1 MRRLR
6 AANRRTVLTAKRARP
21 VFGGAYTTRT
31 LRFLRAVHTKLAN
44 ARYVLLAAQCSLR
57 FVSRSKRVAQSNR
70 KCSAYVLR
78 DKAAHVAFAA
88 AMIPRLPMS
97 HFERVAWPSEPPR
110 RLKHPASAAGARR
123 LQESKRRH
131 GKTLA
136 MVAPATHIHSS
147 KHARRRR
154 RYSLRR
160 AATALRSPCNRSVHR
175 AVVVQR
181 IQPVDHALH
190 RTVERAIVDVF
201 AQAPQPHHHRQ
212 FFRRSDTKT
221 HTAAVDEQ

>member
-6 AANRRTVLTAKRARP
+6 AADKRTVLTAKRPRP
-21 VFGGAYTTRT
+21 VLDAACTTRT
-31 LRFLRAVHTKLAN
+31 LLFLRAVHTHLAN
-44 ARYVLLAAQCSLR
+44 ARYVLLAVLS
-57 FVSRSKRVAQSNR
+57 
-70 KCSAYVLR
+70 VLR
-78 DKAAHVAFAA
+78 NPIANAALTYYAIRHIALAA

-110 RLKHPASAAGARR
+110 RLKHPASAAAARR
-123 LQESKRRH
+123 LQEPKRRH
-131 GKTLA
+131 SKTLA
-136 MVAPATHIHSS
+136 TVAPATHIHSS
-147 KHARRRR
+147 KHARRRQ

-160 AATALRSPCNRSVHR
+160 AATALRNRCNRSVHR

-190 RTVERAIVDVF
+190 RAVERAVVDVF

-212 FFRRSDTKT
+212 FFRRSDAET
-221 HTAAVDEQ
+221 HAAAVDEQ